1 MARPD
6 RYWLRGLILTLGLYV
21 LVSVAITE
29 SFGLFFF
36 VMLGT
41 LALSVTLF
49 YWLFPGSHFTTIA
62 LANFLSI
69 YACLYAFFVESNF
82 ATAMPWAVRIAFLLP
97 IGAYFAGVALHR
109 ESIHLLVR
117 HEAESRVH
125 YSPRVFIWLVPVFA
139 VGIATFL
146 LPHRGYTP
154 ETISIFLVLSMALIG
169 VLVFVVSRDVTAF
182 LLETGLLFEEFF
194 DQATALLAPTLAF
207 FTYYTFVIIVFGC
220 IYRIVDR
227 VIPGVH
233 FVVFGVERDISF
245 LESLYFSIITLSTVG
260 YGDLV
265 PLSPLIRAIAS
276 LQIVIGVWLII
287 FGFSEV
293 LRYARERDWRDQR
306 RHGRH

>member
-6 RYWLRGLILTLGLYV
+6 RYWLNGLVLTLGLYV
-21 LVSVAITE
+21 LVSVALADT
-29 SFGLFFF
+29 FGLVFFL
-36 VMLGT
+36 MLGA

-69 YACLYAFFVESNF
+69 YACLFTFFVYSNF
-82 ATAMPWAVRIAFLLP
+82 AAAADWAVRVAFLLP
-97 IGAYFAGVALHR
+97 IAAFVAGVALRR
-109 ESIHLLVR
+109 EAIRLLVR

-125 YSPRVFIWLVPVFA
+125 YSPRLFIWLIPVFA
-139 VGIATFL
+139 VGMATFV
-146 LPHRGYTP
+146 LPHRGYSA
-154 ETISIFLVLSMALIG
+154 EAVSVLLVASMALISI
-169 VLVFVVSRDVTAF
+169 LVFVVSRDVTAF
-182 LLETGLLFEEFF
+182 LLETGLLFEAFF

-220 IYRIVDR
+220 IYRIIDHL
-227 VIPGVH
+227 IPGAH

-260 YGDLV
+260 YGDLL
-265 PLSPLIRAIAS
+265 PLSPLVRAIAA

-293 LRYARERDWRDQR
+293 LRYARERDWRDER

>member
-6 RYWLRGLILTLGLYV
+6 RYWLRGLTLTLGLYV
-21 LVSVAITE
+21 LVSVAVTDT
-29 SFGLFFF
+29 FGLFFI
-36 VMLGT
+36 VMLAALG
-41 LALSVTLF
+41 LSVTLF

-69 YACLYAFFVESNF
+69 YACLFTFFVESNF
-82 ATAMPWAVRIAFLLP
+82 ETASDWAIRISFVLP
-97 IGAYFAGVALHR
+97 IAAFIAGVSLRR
-109 ESIHLLVR
+109 EEINNLVR

-125 YSPRVFIWLVPVFA
+125 YAPRLFLWLLPVFA
-139 VGIATFL
+139 VGLATFI
-146 LPHRGYTP
+146 LPHKDYRP
-154 ETISIFLVLSMALIG
+154 ETISAFLLLSMGLIA
-169 VLVFVVSRDVTAF
+169 VVVFVVSRDVTAF

-194 DQATALLAPTLAF
+194 DQAYALLAPTLAF
-207 FTYYTFVIIVFGC
+207 FTYYSFVVVVFGC
-220 IYRIVDR
+220 IYRIIDR
-227 VIPGVH
+227 VIPGAH
-233 FVVFGVERDISF
+233 FTVLGVDREITF

-265 PLSPLIRAIAS
+265 PASFLVRAIAS

-293 LRYARERDWRDQR
+293 LRYARERDWREQR

>member
-36 VMLGT
+36 VMLGA
-41 LALSVTLF
+41 LGLSVTLF
-49 YWLFPGSHFTTIA
+49 YWLFPGSHLTTIA

-69 YACLYAFFVESNF
+69 YACLFTFFVESNF
-82 ATAMPWAVRIAFLLP
+82 APASPWAVRIAFLLP
-97 IGAYFAGVALHR
+97 IGAYFAGVALRR

-125 YSPRVFIWLVPVFA
+125 YSPRLFIWLVPVFA

-154 ETISIFLVLSMALIG
+154 ETISIFLVLSMSLIG

-220 IYRIVDR
+220 IYRIVDH
-227 VIPGVH
+227 VIPGEH
-233 FVVFGVERDISF
+233 FVVFGTERDISF

>member
-6 RYWLRGLILTLGLYV
+6 RYWLNGLLLTLGLYV
-21 LVSVAITE
+21 LVSVAITDN
-29 SFGLFFF
+29 FGLFFF
-36 VMLGT
+36 VMLGA
-41 LALSVTLF
+41 LAFSVSLF
-49 YWLFPGSHFTTIA
+49 YWLFPGSHLTTIA

-69 YACLYAFFVESNF
+69 YACLFTFFVDANF
-82 ATAMPWAVRIAFLLP
+82 STAAPWALKISFLLP
-97 IGAYFAGVALHR
+97 LVAFFAGVALRR
-109 ESIHLLVR
+109 EAIRLLVR
-117 HEAESRVH
+117 HEAETRVH
-125 YSPRVFIWLVPVFA
+125 YSPRLFIWLVPVFA
-139 VGIATFL
+139 VGIASFL
-146 LPHRGYTP
+146 LPHRSYTP
-154 ETISIFLVLSMALIG
+154 ETISVFLVVSMGLIG
-169 VLVFVVSRDVTAF
+169 ILVFVLSRDVAAF

-194 DQATALLAPTLAF
+194 DQASALLAPTLAF

-220 IYRIVDR
+220 VYRIVDR
-227 VIPGVH
+227 LIPGAH
-233 FVVFGVERDISF
+233 FIVYGVERNISF

-265 PLSPLIRAIAS
+265 PSSPLVRAISS

>member
-6 RYWLRGLILTLGLYV
+6 RYWLNGLVLTLGLYV
-21 LVSVAITE
+21 LVSVAIADT
-29 SFGLFFF
+29 FGLFFF
-36 VMLGT
+36 LMLGA

-69 YACLYAFFVESNF
+69 YACLFTFFVDSNF
-82 ATAMPWAVRIAFLLP
+82 ASAADWAVRIAFLLP
-97 IGAYFAGVALHR
+97 ITAFVAGVALRR
-109 ESIHLLVR
+109 EAIRLLVR

-125 YSPRVFIWLVPVFA
+125 YSPRLFIWLIPVFA
-139 VGIATFL
+139 VGIATFV
-146 LPHRGYTP
+146 LPHQAYSAG
-154 ETISIFLVLSMALIG
+154 TISVFLVVSMALIG
-169 VLVFVVSRDVTAF
+169 ILVFVVSRDVTAF

-194 DQATALLAPTLAF
+194 GQATALLAPTLAF

-220 IYRIVDR
+220 IYRIVDHL
-227 VIPGVH
+227 IPGTH
-233 FVVFGVERDISF
+233 FNVFGIERDITF

-260 YGDLV
+260 YGDLL
-265 PLSPLIRAIAS
+265 PLSPLVRAIAA

>member
-6 RYWLRGLILTLGLYV
+6 RYWLNGLVLTLGLYV
-21 LVSVAITE
+21 LVSVAIADT
-29 SFGLFFF
+29 FGLFFF
-36 VMLGT
+36 LMLGA

-69 YACLYAFFVESNF
+69 YACLFTFFVYSNF
-82 ATAMPWAVRIAFLLP
+82 AAAADWAVRIAFLLP
-97 IGAYFAGVALHR
+97 IVAFVAGVALRR
-109 ESIHLLVR
+109 EAIRLLVR

-125 YSPRVFIWLVPVFA
+125 YSPRLFIWLIPVFA
-139 VGIATFL
+139 VGIATFV
-146 LPHRGYTP
+146 LPHQAYSA
-154 ETISIFLVLSMALIG
+154 EAVSVFLVVSMALIG
-169 VLVFVVSRDVTAF
+169 ILVFAVSRDVTAF

-194 DQATALLAPTLAF
+194 DQTAALLAPTLAF

-220 IYRIVDR
+220 IYRIIDR
-227 VIPGVH
+227 LIPGAH

-260 YGDLV
+260 YGDLL
-265 PLSPLIRAIAS
+265 PLSPLVRAIAA

>member
-6 RYWLRGLILTLGLYV
+6 RYWLNGLVLTLGLYV
-21 LVSVAITE
+21 LVSVAIADT
-29 SFGLFFF
+29 FGLFFF
-36 VMLGT
+36 LMLGA

-69 YACLYAFFVESNF
+69 YACLFTFFVDSNF
-82 ATAMPWAVRIAFLLP
+82 AAAEDWAVRIAFLLP
-97 IGAYFAGVALHR
+97 IAAFVAGVALRR
-109 ESIHLLVR
+109 EAIRLLVR

-125 YSPRVFIWLVPVFA
+125 YSPRLFIWLVPVFA
-139 VGIATFL
+139 VGLATFV
-146 LPHRGYTP
+146 LPHQAYSAQ
-154 ETISIFLVLSMALIG
+154 TIGILLVVSMALIG
-169 VLVFVVSRDVTAF
+169 VLVFAVSRDVTAF

-227 VIPGVH
+227 LIPGTH
-233 FVVFGVERDISF
+233 FVVFGIERDISF

-260 YGDLV
+260 YGDLL
-265 PLSPLIRAIAS
+265 PLSPLVRAIAA